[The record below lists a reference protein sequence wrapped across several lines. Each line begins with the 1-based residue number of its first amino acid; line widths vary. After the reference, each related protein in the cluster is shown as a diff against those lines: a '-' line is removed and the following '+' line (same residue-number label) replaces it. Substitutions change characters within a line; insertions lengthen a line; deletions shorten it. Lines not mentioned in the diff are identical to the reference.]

1 VTLVAGR
8 DAGMVAALKAPQ
20 PKLELRGTLEYEAC
34 SDRVCFPPATLDLA
48 WTVKLS
54 PLDRERSPQAIQQKP

>member
-8 DAGMVAALKAPQ
+8 DAGMVEAAPQ
-20 PKLELRGTLEYEAC
+20 PKLELRGTLEYQAC

-54 PLDRERSPQAIQQKP
+54 PLDRERSPQAIQHKP